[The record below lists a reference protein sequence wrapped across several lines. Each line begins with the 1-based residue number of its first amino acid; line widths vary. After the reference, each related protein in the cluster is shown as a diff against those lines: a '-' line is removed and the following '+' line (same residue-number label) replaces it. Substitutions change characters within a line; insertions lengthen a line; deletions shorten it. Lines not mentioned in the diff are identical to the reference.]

1 MPDVPVWFYGDY
13 GCPFSYLV
21 DRRLELL
28 ARERSIRVRWRPLA
42 LYPEV
47 RHERAGGVGASRDPG
62 RARGSEESAEA
73 ALESGGE
80 TLESVDEGL
89 RVELRRAAAELGL
102 PLQVPA
108 PEVDTRGALQAAEFA
123 RDLGPARFRRL
134 HRALFRALLAEG
146 RDLGARG
153 VLLEVAEEAGVDR
166 EALERALEDRR
177 YEPAL
182 EEAREEAESYGIQ
195 GTPALLFGRFLIL
208 GAAPMAELERAAE
221 RAEREARP
229 SG

>member
-1 MPDVPVWFYGDY
+1 MADVPVWFYGDY

-28 ARERSIRVRWRPLA
+28 ARERPIRIRWRPLA
-42 LYPEV
+42 LYPAA
-47 RHERAGGVGASRDPG
+47 RHERAAGVGVARDP
-62 RARGSEESAEA
+62 ARDRRSG
-73 ALESGGE
+73 ESGE
-80 TLESVDEGL
+80 DTL
-89 RVELRRAAAELGL
+89 RVELRLAAAELGL
-102 PLQVPA
+102 PLRLPA
-108 PEVDTRGALQAAEFA
+108 PDVDTREALQAAEFA
-123 RDLGPARFRRL
+123 RDLGVAPFRRL

-153 VLLEVAEEAGVDR
+153 GLLEVAEEAGVDR

-182 EEAREEAESYGIQ
+182 EEAREEAERYGIQ
-195 GTPALLFGRFLIL
+195 GTPAILFGRFLVL

-221 RAEREARP
+221 RAEREEPA